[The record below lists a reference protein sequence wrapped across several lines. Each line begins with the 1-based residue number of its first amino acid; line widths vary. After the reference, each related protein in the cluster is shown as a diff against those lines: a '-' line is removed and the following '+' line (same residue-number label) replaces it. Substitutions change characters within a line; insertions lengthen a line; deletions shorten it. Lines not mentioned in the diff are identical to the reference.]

1 MPLNSLVHVASSAS
15 VSYLGQR
22 PWRAVAAMVLL
33 LFSISACTVN
43 DQPAADSTVA
53 GGAQT
58 ALPAPSAGQPTPT
71 FVPLVAGQPGG
82 RTSTLGGATTG
93 ATVELDD
100 GAWNGGYRR
109 ANGGT
114 YGGRTATWIYG
125 TATEWSTMQ
134 ATFLV
139 EAQPFGTAELS
150 VEGMDSEGADKT
162 PIVIAV
168 NGHEIYSGPN
178 LLPDDDLPFDSGT
191 WDTYTW
197 TFNAQ
202 VLQPGTNT
210 ITIANGAVGAFSR
223 PPFFML
229 DYAELA
235 YEAQ

>member
-1 MPLNSLVHVASSAS
+1 
-15 VSYLGQR
+15 
-22 PWRAVAAMVLL
+22 
-33 LFSISACTVN
+33 
-43 DQPAADSTVA
+43 QPA
-53 GGAQT
+53 
-58 ALPAPSAGQPTPT
+58 
-71 FVPLVAGQPGG
+71 G
-82 RTSTLGGATTG
+82 RRSTLGGGTTG

-100 GAWNGGYRR
+100 GAWSGGYRR

-139 EAQPFGTAELS
+139 EAQPFGSAELS